1 MFNSGT
7 IVGMSQ
13 RVEDAT
19 PWLSDAQVEDWKAVV
34 ALLTTLP
41 AALDAQLKRDAG
53 MNLYEYNVLVA
64 LSERPQGEI
73 PMSDLA
79 RLTQSSPSRLSHAV
93 ARLEQ
98 AGWVTRGSCVA
109 AGKRTSARLTGGG
122 EDQLRRAAPGHVREV
137 RRLVVD
143 ALGPD
148 RMAALGDAALTVV
161 RHAAPDVADL
171 LPACTA
177 ADTTVSAACTA
188 ADADAA
194 DAASATDPAAARPHA

>member
-1 MFNSGT
+1 MFKSGT

-64 LSERPQGEI
+64 LSERP
-73 PMSDLA
+73 
-79 RLTQSSPSRLSHAV
+79 HAV

-109 AGKRTSARLTGGG
+109 AGKRTSARLTAGG

-161 RHAAPDVADL
+161 RHAAPAVADL
-171 LPACTA
+171 LPACSA
-177 ADTTVSAACTA
+177 ADTTVSAACA
-188 ADADAA
+188 GAEAPDAHE
-194 DAASATDPAAARPHA
+194 SG

>member
-1 MFNSGT
+1 MFKSGT
-7 IVGMSQ
+7 LIRMSQ

-19 PWLSDAQVEDWKAVV
+19 PWLTDAQTDEWKAVV

-53 MNLYEYNVLVA
+53 LNLYEYNVLVA
-64 LSERPQGEI
+64 LSGRPENEI

-93 ARLEQ
+93 GRLEQ

-109 AGKRTSARLTGGG
+109 AGKRTSARLTAEG
-122 EDQLRRAAPGHVREV
+122 EEQLRRAAPGHVREV

-143 ALGPD
+143 ALGPE
-148 RMAALGDAALTVV
+148 RLSALGGAALTVV
-161 RHAAPDVADL
+161 RQAAPDLVDLISTCGPADG
-171 LPACTA
+171 CTG
-177 ADTTVSAACTA
+177 D
-188 ADADAA
+188 
-194 DAASATDPAAARPHA
+194 

>member
-1 MFNSGT
+1 MFKSGT

-64 LSERPQGEI
+64 LSERPHGEI

-79 RLTQSSPSRLSHAV
+79 RLTQSSPS
-93 ARLEQ
+93 RLEQ

-109 AGKRTSARLTGGG
+109 AGKRTSARLTAGG

-161 RHAAPDVADL
+161 RHAAPAVADL
-171 LPACTA
+171 LPACSA
-177 ADTTVSAACTA
+177 ADTTVSAACA
-188 ADADAA
+188 GAEAPDADESGDIRGA
-194 DAASATDPAAARPHA
+194 